1 MKYFI
6 YSIDY
11 GCTYGESKGES
22 KGGFDFEEAMD
33 IINCLVKKGERFS
46 VVVQ

>member
-11 GCTYGESKGES
+11 GCTYGESKG
-22 KGGFDFEEAMD
+22 GLDFKEAMD
-33 IINCLVKKGERFS
+33 IIKCLEKKGERFS

>member
-11 GCTYGESKGES
+11 GCTYGESKG
-22 KGGFDFEEAMD
+22 GFDFEEAMD
-33 IINCLVKKGERFS
+33 IIKCLEKKGERFS

>member
-6 YSIDY
+6 YSVDY
-11 GCTYGESKGES
+11 GCIYGESKDGL
-22 KGGFDFEEAMD
+22 DFEEAMD
-33 IINCLVKKGERFS
+33 IINCLVKKGERFLVFS